1 MLLCKRAYNITQ
13 PKQKKKERKKIV
25 YERVHLF
32 SISAFNEIIARRW
45 ENYYAFSN
53 DTRSER
59 RNSCVR
65 AKAGKCYEIVHN
77 ERSLD
82 SNSHRRIFL
91 ESVKT
96 NAWLECATSNYTVR
110 YSVHASRSFLDAS
123 TSCSCAE
130 IYACFFATAMLDRL
144 NE

>member
-13 PKQKKKERKKIV
+13 PKQKERKKEIV

-59 RNSCVR
+59 RNSFVR
-65 AKAGKCYEIVHN
+65 AKAGKCYEIVHY

-91 ESVKT
+91 E
-96 NAWLECATSNYTVR
+96 C
-110 YSVHASRSFLDAS
+110 
-123 TSCSCAE
+123 
-130 IYACFFATAMLDRL
+130 
-144 NE
+144 